1 VAPRSFL
8 LTESQARYI
17 VEHSTGP
24 DELLSQLID
33 ETQALGPP
41 SGMQIAP
48 EQGTLL
54 MLLTQWV
61 GTTSALE
68 LGTFTGYSSIC
79 IARGLASGGRLLCCD
94 VSEEW
99 TSVAR
104 RYWEAAGL
112 AERIDLRLAPAT
124 QTLRALEPGTSFDF
138 VFIDADKP
146 AYPDYWELV
155 VPLVRPGGAIVVD
168 NVLRQGEVWD
178 PSVMGEGT
186 VAIRRFND
194 IVAADPRVD
203 VVFATIADGLVLA
216 RRREGET

>member
-8 LTESQARYI
+8 LTESQAEYV

-24 DELLSQLID
+24 DALLRRLID
-33 ETQALGPP
+33 ETQALGSP
-41 SGMQIAP
+41 SGMQLAP

-54 MLLTQWV
+54 TLLAQWV

-79 IARGLASGGRLLCCD
+79 IARGLAPGGRLLCCD

-104 RYWEAAGL
+104 RYWAEAGVAD
-112 AERIDLRLAPAT
+112 RIDLKLGPAAETLRNLAP
-124 QTLRALEPGTSFDF
+124 GTTFDL

-146 AYPDYWELV
+146 GYPEYWELV

-168 NVLRQGEVWD
+168 NVLRHGEVWD
-178 PSVMGEGT
+178 PSVTEEGT
-186 VAIRRFND
+186 VAVRRFND
-194 IVAADPRVD
+194 IVAADPRVE
-203 VVFATIADGLVLA
+203 VVLATIGDGLALA
-216 RRREGET
+216 RRLGGQA

>member
-8 LTESQARYI
+8 LTESQAHYI

-24 DELLSQLID
+24 DEVLRRLID
-33 ETQALGPP
+33 ETQAMGPP
-41 SGMQIAP
+41 SGMQVAP

-54 MLLTQWV
+54 LLLTRWV
-61 GTTSALE
+61 GVTSALE

-79 IARGLASGGRLLCCD
+79 IARGLAPGGRLLCCD

-104 RYWEAAGL
+104 RYWAEAGVAD
-112 AERIDLRLAPAT
+112 RIELRLAPAT
-124 QTLRALEPGTSFDF
+124 ETLRNLEPGTLFDL

-146 AYPDYWELV
+146 GYPEYWELV

-168 NVLRQGEVWD
+168 NVLRRGEVWD
-178 PSVMGEGT
+178 PSVTEEGT

-194 IVAADPRVD
+194 IVAADPRVE
-203 VVFATIADGLVLA
+203 VVLATIGDGLVLA
-216 RRREGET
+216 RRRGGEA